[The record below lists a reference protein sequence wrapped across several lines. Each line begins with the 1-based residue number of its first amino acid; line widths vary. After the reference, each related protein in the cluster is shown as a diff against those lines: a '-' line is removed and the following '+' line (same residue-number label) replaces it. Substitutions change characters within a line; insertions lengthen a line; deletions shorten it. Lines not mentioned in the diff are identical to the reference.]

1 MADKI
6 KLVQGDTRPTLICT
20 LTDDTT
26 GSAIDITG
34 ATVLLKFRQV
44 GATVLTATI
53 PGAVTNPTGGVVAF
67 YWSSEPTALDGPAGD
82 YEGEIEI
89 EFSDG
94 TIQTVYDPLKFKLR
108 EDF

>member
-44 GATVLTATI
+44 GATVLTAEIT
-53 PGAVTNPTGGVVAF
+53 GAVTNPTAGVVAF
-67 YWSSEPTALDGPAGD
+67 YWSSEPTALDGPPGE

-89 EFSDG
+89 QFSDG

-108 EDF
+108 EEF